1 MSNQEGNK
9 KITTLIF
16 DIDDTLYDVSTG
28 FTASRNGEAVQ
39 RFMMEY
45 LDFPDLESANNIW
58 EEYFVRYHSTAKALV
73 VAEEEG
79 RLPPPKDPTKAKS
92 PRFDPNDLAEYWA
105 TNLNFERLG
114 SPKKRLL
121 QDLKD
126 CKLTHV
132 AFTNGPRK
140 YAKRVLQ
147 ELGLF
152 EVFGEERLFAVDD
165 VLPSCKPDKEAFEK
179 IFLKLGVTAEEC
191 VMFEDSMKN
200 IRRAKELNM
209 KTVLVTGE
217 GRMRKNRAN
226 TTSSSAADAAEA
238 TKPGD
243 VPVEDDPAVDVAIET
258 VEELRNVLPGLW
270 DSPAVFALTR

>member
-1 MSNQEGNK
+1 MSNQEADK

-16 DIDDTLYDVSTG
+16 DIDDTLYDGSTG
-28 FTASRNGEAVQ
+28 FTAYRTGEAVQ

-45 LDFPDLESANNIW
+45 LDFPDLESAKKLW
-58 EEYFVRYHSTAKALV
+58 EEYFERYHATAKALTI
-73 VAEEEG
+73 AEQEG

-92 PRFDPNDLAEYWA
+92 PRFDPEDLAKYWA
-105 TNLNFERLG
+105 TNLNFQLLG

-121 QDLKD
+121 QDLED
-126 CKLTHV
+126 CKLIHV
-132 AFTNGPRK
+132 AFSNSPRI

-165 VLPSCKPDKEAFEK
+165 VLPSCKPEKEAFEK
-179 IFLKLGVTAEEC
+179 IFQKLGVTAEEC
-191 VMFEDSMKN
+191 VMLEDSMKN

-226 TTSSSAADAAEA
+226 TTSSPAEDAAEA
-238 TKPGD
+238 TVGGD
-243 VPVEDDPAVDVAIET
+243 APVEDDPAVDVAIET
-258 VEELRNVLPGLW
+258 IEELRAALPGLW
-270 DSPAVFALTR
+270 DSPAVFAPTR